1 MHAYSN
7 SFLEKRLMIPTIISK
22 AVDLMVTEECC
33 QVDVA
38 AAGNDGDAR
47 SRFAVD
53 PFRSFFSRS
62 SILNITGPPLRICY
76 VRSTAHNLLLWF
88 QSLLG
93 RCSAHIV
100 WRPLLRIRKSH
111 MMTTTKEVSLIYQTS
126 RNDIIVTSEWDHFSD
141 PLCWKNIIKIKRTW
155 V

>member
-47 SRFAVD
+47 SRFADD

-62 SILNITGPPLRICY
+62 SILNITGPPFYVYATY
-76 VRSTAHNLLLWF
+76 VRRLITCCF
-88 QSLLG
+88 DFSLHLD
-93 RCSAHIV
+93 V
-100 WRPLLRIRKSH
+100 VVF
-111 MMTTTKEVSLIYQTS
+111 T
-126 RNDIIVTSEWDHFSD
+126 
-141 PLCWKNIIKIKRTW
+141 
-155 V
+155 

>member
-47 SRFAVD
+47 SRFAD

-62 SILNITGPPLRICY
+62 SILNITGPPLRMY
-76 VRSTAHNLLLWF
+76 M
-88 QSLLG
+88 
-93 RCSAHIV
+93 
-100 WRPLLRIRKSH
+100 LRTFDGS
-111 MMTTTKEVSLIYQTS
+111 
-126 RNDIIVTSEWDHFSD
+126 
-141 PLCWKNIIKIKRTW
+141 
-155 V
+155 